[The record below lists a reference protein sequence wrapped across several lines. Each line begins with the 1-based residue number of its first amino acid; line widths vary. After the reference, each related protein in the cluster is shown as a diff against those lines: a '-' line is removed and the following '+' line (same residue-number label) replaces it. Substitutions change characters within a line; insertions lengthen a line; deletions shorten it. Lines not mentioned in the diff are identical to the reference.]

1 MTKTID
7 QNFIH
12 KESLKVALDI
22 AHTNP
27 GLAASIVR
35 ENIDN
40 MKIAHF
46 QPNSDYRRI
55 VNLLTLAYNNFEM
68 KMISKGM
75 KRIEQAL
82 SVYDGIRRTRI
93 HDKKLLQIL
102 DDARLYAAMGNDM
115 YAKAKL
121 TVFLKFEPY
130 ESATFELSEAFEM
143 LGDIFMSEH
152 NYVMAGRAF
161 YKGMKVRI
169 DCCEIVMR
177 NTSCDVD
184 LERLRLRVD
193 SCKKHCVVT
202 N

>member
-7 QNFIH
+7 QNVIY

-40 MKIAHF
+40 MKITHF

-55 VNLLTLAYNNFEM
+55 VNLLNLTYSNFEM
-68 KMISKGM
+68 KMINRGM
-75 KRIEQAL
+75 ERIEQAL
-82 SVYDGIRRTRI
+82 SVYDGIRSTRI
-93 HDKKLLQIL
+93 HDEKLLQLL
-102 DDARLYAAMGNDM
+102 DDARLYAAMGNDVH
-115 YAKAKL
+115 AKAKL
-121 TVFLKFEPY
+121 RAFLKFKPY
-130 ESATFELSEAFEM
+130 ETATFELSEAFEM

-161 YKGMKVRI
+161 YRGMKVRA
-169 DCCEIVMR
+169 DCCEKVMR
-177 NTSCDVD
+177 NISCDVD
-184 LERLRLRVD
+184 LERLRLKVD
-193 SCKKHCVVT
+193 SCKRHCVVT
-202 N
+202 H